1 MNEALESPPVVAEPV
16 LVEWF
21 NDHYYKVDANGET
34 VFIPSVTTKL
44 GIIHK
49 EGLDKWRGDI
59 GNREA
64 DLRMYDAANKGKRIH
79 WAYETLL
86 KGGCVVY
93 DPWQAPV
100 FTEQGIID
108 LKAEH
113 DGLVSILRTQE
124 EMWAIDKLRRQ
135 FEALK
140 PKVIDVEHKVWDL
153 EHKDAGTIDNVLWI
167 EEGDYLIA
175 GAKALHL
182 ETGLY
187 VNDLKTGKFLDDHV
201 WLQLA
206 PYAHMYEQIHGAQ
219 VRGALVTHTQ
229 AMTKKGIAGLTTMF
243 RDRETLF
250 VKDYQ
255 DYRAAAQLWERDHA
269 EDQPQTF
276 QFPALITLNLNPKG
290 ENTP

>member
-1 MNEALESPPVVAEPV
+1 MTETIKETIAEPI
-16 LVEWF
+16 LVEYF
-21 NDHYYKVDANGET
+21 NDHYYKVVVDGVT
-34 VFIPSVTTKL
+34 HFIPSVTTKL
-44 GIIHK
+44 NIIHK

-64 DLRMYDAANKGKRIH
+64 DLRMYDASNKGKRIH
-79 WAYETLL
+79 WAWETAL

-93 DPWQAPV
+93 DPWQAPIY
-100 FTEQGIID
+100 TEQGIID

-113 DGLVSILRTQE
+113 GDKVAVLRTQE

-135 FEALK
+135 FETLR
-140 PKVIDVEHKVWDL
+140 PKVIGVEEKVWDL
-153 EHKDAGTIDNVLWI
+153 EHRDAGTIDNVLWI
-167 EEGDYLIA
+167 EEGDYMVA
-175 GAKALHL
+175 GAKPLHL

-187 VNDLKTGKFLDDHV
+187 VNDLKTGKFLDDNV

-206 PYAHMYEQIHGAQ
+206 PYAFMYEQIHGAQ

-229 AMTKKGIAGLTTMF
+229 ATTKKGIPGLTTMF

-269 EDQPQTF
+269 DDQPQTF
-276 QFPALITLNLNPKG
+276 QFPAFIKLNIG
-290 ENTP
+290 GSDAQFQ